1 MTDARPAP
9 GVLALAIERR
19 QWELAAVCLALGVTR
34 AARALPPQALEELIE
49 ILSVEARPRAHNRP
63 RRR

>member
-34 AARALPPQALEELIE
+34 AARALPPQALEELIA
-49 ILSVEARPRAHNRP
+49 ILSVAPTPRARKRL